1 MKLKVQLNLLDQ
13 HKIVLS
19 KLHFFFAIEFTQ
31 NTFKCKFWC
40 LINFYTIRLENFL
53 KVYVCVLSHFWHFIV
68 CMRERRWGWERQA
81 DKERKWASSHHGTY
95 VKVRGQ
101 LTGVLSFYHG
111 VLGLNTGYQACWQ
124 VPSPIEPSD
133 WPKNAL
139 IALPFK
145 QSYSQCLG
153 GTDNHWS
160 AVGAIHL
167 LQNSYF
173 CLKKLF

>member
-1 MKLKVQLNLLDQ
+1 MLDKFIY
-13 HKIVLS
+13 HKIRELS
-19 KLHFFFAIEFTQ
+19 QGVCLCAFSFL
-31 NTFKCKFWC
+31 TFYC
-40 LINFYTIRLENFL
+40 
-53 KVYVCVLSHFWHFIV
+53 VYE
-68 CMRERRWGWERQA
+68 RETVGVRET

-124 VPSPIEPSD
+124 VPSPTKPSD

-139 IALPFK
+139 IAPPFK
-145 QSYSQCLG
+145 QSYSLCLG
-153 GTDNHWS
+153 GTDDHWS
-160 AVGAIHL
+160 AVGAINL

>member
-1 MKLKVQLNLLDQ
+1 MLDKFIY
-13 HKIVLS
+13 HKIRELS
-19 KLHFFFAIEFTQ
+19 ESVCLWALSFL
-31 NTFKCKFWC
+31 TFYC
-40 LINFYTIRLENFL
+40 
-53 KVYVCVLSHFWHFIV
+53 VCERDGQTE
-68 CMRERRWGWERQA
+68 RE
-81 DKERKWASSHHGTY
+81 WASSHHGTY

-111 VLGLNTGYQACWQ
+111 VLGLNVGYQACWQ
-124 VPSPIEPSD
+124 QPSPTEPSD

-145 QSYSQCLG
+145 QSYSCLG
-153 GTDNHWS
+153 WTDDHWS
-160 AVGAIHL
+160 AVGPMNL